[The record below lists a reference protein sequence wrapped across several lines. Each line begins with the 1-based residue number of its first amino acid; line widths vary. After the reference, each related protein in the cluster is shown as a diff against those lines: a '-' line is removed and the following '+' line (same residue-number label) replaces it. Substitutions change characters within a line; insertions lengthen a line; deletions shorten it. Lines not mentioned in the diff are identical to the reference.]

1 MESLEINETLIYTS
15 KYINRSISYVI
26 VCVNCVFCYNII
38 TVVIPEGI
46 IQSNYIH
53 IYIYIYIYYFTEQEI
68 ISSSNSSFLNCP
80 VYFHT

>member
-46 IQSNYIH
+46 ILSKYIH
-53 IYIYIYIYYFTEQEI
+53 IYIYIYIYI
-68 ISSSNSSFLNCP
+68 ISQNKKLSLHQIPLF
-80 VYFHT
+80 